1 MKPLTF
7 AVAAML
13 LAGAAQAALPP
24 ADFVKKARAS
34 DLYEISASK
43 LETSSKNAKIRAF
56 ASMMIKDHTTS
67 TAAVKAAAVKSGL
80 KPTPP
85 ALEAKQAADLAALK
99 QASGAARDTLYIAQ
113 QKAAH
118 EEALA
123 LHKDNAAGSSAPALK
138 AASAKIVPVVEHH
151 LHDLA
156 GL

>member
-1 MKPLTF
+1 MKTLTW
-7 AVAAML
+7 ALAGML
-13 LAGAAQAALPP
+13 LAGAAQAAPSP
-24 ADFVKKARAS
+24 ADFVKKAGAS

-43 LETSSKNAKIRAF
+43 LETSSKNTKIRAF
-56 ASMMIKDHTTS
+56 ATRMIKDHQAS
-67 TAAVKAAAVKSGL
+67 TAAVKAAAIKSGL

-85 ALEAKQAADLAALK
+85 VLEPKQAADLAALK
-99 QASGAARDTLYIAQ
+99 QTNGVARDTLYVAQ

-118 EEALA
+118 QEALA

-151 LHDLA
+151 LHDLS

>member
-1 MKPLTF
+1 MKALTL
-7 AVAAML
+7 ALGGMLAAGVAH
-13 LAGAAQAALPP
+13 AALPP
-24 ADFVKKARAS
+24 ADFVKKAGAS

-43 LETSSKNAKIRAF
+43 LETSSKNAKVRAF
-56 ASMMIKDHTTS
+56 ATMMIKDHQAS

-85 ALEAKQAADLAALK
+85 VLEPKQAADLAALK

-118 EEALA
+118 QEALA
-123 LHKDNAAGSSAPALK
+123 LHKENAAGSSAPALK

-151 LHDLA
+151 IHDLS

>member
-1 MKPLTF
+1 MIKEIKVGDVRDF
-7 AVAAML
+7 RNFMGAVI
-13 LAGAAQAALPP
+13 
-24 ADFVKKARAS
+24 DKKAF
-34 DLYEISASK
+34 DKISGYNDDA
-43 LETSSKNAKIRAF
+43 SKNAKVRAF
-56 ASMMIKDHTTS
+56 ATMMIKDHQTS
-67 TAAVKAAAVKSGL
+67 TAAVKAAAIKSGL

-85 ALEAKQAADLAALK
+85 ALEPKQAADLAALK

-118 EEALA
+118 QEALA

-151 LHDLA
+151 LQELS